1 MSSYVQ
7 RRWYPLVLA
16 VVGLVLLP
24 LSVLALSWQSIDL
37 QIWSHL
43 WDTQMPRLLGNTLT
57 LVVGVGTGVTVI
69 GVSLAWLTSLCEF
82 PGRRWLDWAL
92 MLPFAI
98 PAYVLA
104 FVFVGLLDFAGPV
117 QSLLREWFGNGL
129 RLPRV
134 RSTGGVIIVLVL
146 VFYPYV
152 YLLARTA
159 FLAQGKGLME
169 AARMLGQSPW
179 QAFWRVALPVARP
192 AIGAGVAL
200 ALMETLA
207 DFGAVAVFNFDTFTT
222 AIYKTWYGFFSL
234 SSAAQLA
241 SLLLLAVML
250 VLYGERRA
258 RGKDHA
264 ASERPRGQ
272 ALYRLSGFK
281 AWLASGWCALVFACA
296 FVVPMVQLVAWCW
309 QRGRFDLDERY
320 RELILHTLYLGAM
333 AALITVAVA
342 LLLAFARRQ
351 APTPGIRAGVAIA
364 NLGYA
369 LPGSVLAV
377 SLMLAFS
384 FLDRELVVPVSS
396 WLGGAGRPLLLGSVA
411 ALLVAYL
418 VRFIAV
424 AYGPLESSLA
434 RIRPSLPEASRS
446 LGVGGAR
453 LFFKVYLP
461 LLLPGTLSAA
471 LLVFVDTLKEMPA
484 TLLMRPFGW
493 DTLAVRVFE
502 MTSEGEWARAS
513 LPALTLVL
521 VGLLPVIGLIRRSA
535 RQLGRTH

>member
-192 AIGAGVAL
+192 AIAAGVAL

-207 DFGAVAVFNFDTFTT
+207 DFGAVVVFNFDTFTT

-258 RGKDHA
+258 RGQDHA

-272 ALYRLSGFK
+272 ALYRLSGFN

-384 FLDRELVVPVSS
+384 FLDRELVVPVST

>member
-1 MSSYVQ
+1 M
-7 RRWYPLVLA
+7 
-16 VVGLVLLP
+16 VGLVLLP
-24 LSVLALSWQSIDL
+24 LSVLALSWQNIDL

-57 LVVGVGTGVTVI
+57 LVVGVGCGVTVI

-117 QSLLREWFGNGL
+117 QSLLREWFGSGL

-258 RGKDHA
+258 RGQDHA
-264 ASERPRGQ
+264 ANERPRGQ
-272 ALYRLSGFK
+272 ALYRLSGLK

-296 FVVPMVQLVAWCW
+296 FVVPMLQLVVWCW

-333 AALITVAVA
+333 AALITVTVA

-351 APTPGIRAGVAIA
+351 APTPGIRAGVAVA

-384 FLDRELVVPVSS
+384 FLDRELVVPLSG

-446 LGVGGAR
+446 LGVGGPR

>member
-1 MSSYVQ
+1 M
-7 RRWYPLVLA
+7 
-16 VVGLVLLP
+16 VGLVLLP

-296 FVVPMVQLVAWCW
+296 FVMPMVQLVAWCW

>member
-1 MSSYVQ
+1 MSHPAQ
-7 RRWYPLVLA
+7 RRWYPLVFTVCA
-16 VVGLVLLP
+16 LVLLP
-24 LSVLALSWQSIDL
+24 LSVLVLSWQSIDL

-43 WDTQMPRLLGNTLT
+43 LDTQMSRLLGNTLT
-57 LVVGVGTGVTVI
+57 LILGVGVGVTVL

-104 FVFVGLLDFAGPV
+104 FVFVGLLDFSGPV
-117 QSLLREWFGNGL
+117 QTLLREWFGPM

-169 AARMLGQSPW
+169 AARVLGQSPL
-179 QAFWRVALPVARP
+179 QAFWRVALPMGRP

-258 RGKDHA
+258 RGA
-264 ASERPRGQ
+264 VRSSNERPRVA
-272 ALYRLSGFK
+272 ALYHLRGVK
-281 AWLASGWCALVFACA
+281 ALAASSWCLLVFACA
-296 FVVPMVQLVAWCW
+296 FVIPVLQLLVWFW

-320 RELILHTLYLGAM
+320 GALILHTLYLGAM

-351 APTPGIRAGVAIA
+351 APTRVVRAGVSLA

-377 SLMLAFS
+377 SIMLAFS
-384 FLDRELVVPVSS
+384 YLDNQLVVPLSS
-396 WLGGAGRPLLLGSVA
+396 WLGGAGRPLLMGSLA
-411 ALLVAYL
+411 ALLLAYL

-424 AYGPLESSLA
+424 AYGPLENSLG

-446 LGVGGAR
+446 LGVSGPR

-461 LLLPGTLSAA
+461 LLVPGALSAA
-471 LLVFVDTLKEMPA
+471 LLVFVDVLKEMPA

-502 MTSEGEWARAS
+502 MTSEGEWSRAS

-535 RQLGRTH
+535 RHPGQSH

>member
-1 MSSYVQ
+1 M
-7 RRWYPLVLA
+7 
-16 VVGLVLLP
+16 
-24 LSVLALSWQSIDL
+24 

-57 LVVGVGTGVTVI
+57 LVLGVGTGVTLI

-117 QSLLREWFGNGL
+117 QSLLREWFGSGL

-152 YLLARTA
+152 YLLARIA

-250 VLYGERRA
+250 VVYGERRA
-258 RGKDHA
+258 RGQDHA

-272 ALYRLSGFK
+272 ALYRLHGLK
-281 AWLASGWCALVFACA
+281 AWMASGWCALVFACA
-296 FVVPMVQLVAWCW
+296 FVVPMVQLVVWCW

-351 APTPGIRAGVAIA
+351 APTPGIRAGVALA

-384 FLDRELVVPVSS
+384 FLDRELVVPLSS

-434 RIRPSLPEASRS
+434 RIRPSLPQAARS
-446 LGVGGAR
+446 LGVGGPR

-535 RQLGRTH
+535 RQVGRNH

>member
-1 MSSYVQ
+1 M
-7 RRWYPLVLA
+7 
-16 VVGLVLLP
+16 VGLVLLP

-192 AIGAGVAL
+192 AIAAGVAL

-241 SLLLLAVML
+241 SLLLLTVML

-258 RGKDHA
+258 RGQDHA

-281 AWLASGWCALVFACA
+281 AWLASGWCTLVFACA

-384 FLDRELVVPVSS
+384 FLDRELVVPVST